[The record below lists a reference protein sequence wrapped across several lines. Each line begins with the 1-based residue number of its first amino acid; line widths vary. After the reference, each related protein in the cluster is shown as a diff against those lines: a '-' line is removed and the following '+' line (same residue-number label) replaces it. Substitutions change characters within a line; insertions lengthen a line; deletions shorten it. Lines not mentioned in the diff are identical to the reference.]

1 MISYRLS
8 ELAAVVGGS
17 VNGDG
22 EALIHG
28 VAPIQ
33 SAQAGQLCFLDNPK
47 YRQYL
52 DTTQASA
59 VVLAPDFVERC
70 PTSSIVINNP
80 YLAYAKIA
88 ECYHVRDRVPV
99 GCHASA
105 VIDPSA
111 TLAADVRI
119 GAHVVIGPN
128 CQIASGVEIYPGCVI
143 GANCQIGSES
153 LIHPNVTLYE
163 NVIIG
168 ERVTLHSGA
177 VIGADGF
184 GLAQDKGVW
193 RNIPQLGRVI
203 IGNDTDVGANTTID
217 RGALEDTIIGQGVK
231 LDNLIQIAHNVVIGD
246 NTAVAGCA
254 GISGSTQIGKNC
266 IIGGGAGIAGHLTI
280 TDNVVIT
287 GMAGVSRSIH
297 EPGMYSSGTSVQ
309 PNREWRK
316 NSARFHQLDA
326 MARRLRDLEKQ
337 VAGLNSNSE
346 AEHE

>member
-1 MISYRLS
+1 VASFRLAD
-8 ELAAVVGGS
+8 LAVVVGGA

-22 EALIHG
+22 DEMIYG
-28 VAPIQ
+28 VASIQ
-33 SAQAGQLCFLDNPK
+33 SAQHGQVCFLDNPK
-47 YRQYL
+47 YRQHL
-52 DTTQASA
+52 ATTHASA
-59 VVLAPDFVERC
+59 VVLAPDFLERC
-70 PTSSIVINNP
+70 PTSSIVVNNP

-88 ECYHVRDRVPV
+88 ECYQVRERVPV
-99 GCHASA
+99 GHHPSA
-105 VIDPSA
+105 VIDPTA
-111 TLAADVRI
+111 ELADDVRI
-119 GAHVVIGPN
+119 GAHVVIGPR
-128 CQIASGVEIYPGCVI
+128 CQIHAGVEIYPGCVI
-143 GANCQIGSES
+143 GASSIIGAGS
-153 LIHPNVTLYE
+153 LLHPNVTLYE
-163 NVIIG
+163 NIVIG
-168 ERVTLHSGA
+168 ERVTIHSGA

-193 RNIPQLGRVI
+193 RNIPQLGRVL
-203 IGNDTDVGANTTID
+203 IGDDTDVGANTTID
-217 RGALEDTIIGQGVK
+217 RGALEDTVIGKGVK

-246 NTAVAGCA
+246 HTAIAGCA

-287 GMAGVSRSIH
+287 GMAGVSRSIN

-337 VAGLNSNSE
+337 VAGLNPIRDR
-346 AEHE
+346 EHE